1 MDSALVRSERQYYR
15 LYTIHH
21 FPSLKCLDYVKVK
34 RAERLQAERLANSA
48 AGAALESD
56 VQQQQVKTFTPG
68 ESEDGTTVVTL
79 FSAAE
84 KEAIRNLLANAT
96 SVEQVEAIENSV
108 QRGILPEQLR
118 QQHNGNGEE
127 ARPDK
132 RLRT

>member
-1 MDSALVRSERQYYR
+1 VVCAERQYYR

-21 FPSLKCLDYVKVK
+21 FPSLKCLDYVKIK

-56 VQQQQVKTFTPG
+56 VQQQVKTFTPG
-68 ESEDGTTVVTL
+68 ESQDGTTMVTL

-118 QQHNGNGEE
+118 LVEQHNGNHGEQQ